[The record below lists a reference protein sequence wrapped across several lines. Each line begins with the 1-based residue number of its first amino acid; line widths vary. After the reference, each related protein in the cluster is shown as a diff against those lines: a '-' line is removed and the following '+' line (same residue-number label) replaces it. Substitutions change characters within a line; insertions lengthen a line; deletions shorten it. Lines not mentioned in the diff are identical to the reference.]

1 MATAPR
7 PGKKDGDMASESET
21 LRKDMEELRA
31 SVEKLTKD
39 MADLSQSWTNDMKS
53 RAGHTA
59 EALRDTA
66 RTVADEI
73 GAKTKESA
81 EVVEKTVRERPFQSL
96 IAAFGAGLLLAQ
108 LLRR

>member
-1 MATAPR
+1 
-7 PGKKDGDMASESET
+7 MASESET

-96 IAAFGAGLLLAQ
+96 IAEMVRTQ
-108 LLRR
+108 LGRA